1 MYSIFNR
8 KKWAIKS
15 SFTSGNRRVC
25 FFFSGYRRQLWKIRH
40 FLKRQFSL
48 CWCKCA
54 PLIQRAFRISLA
66 IGCRFAM
73 YMRIKIANFSIF
85 SMLLQLLTAPP
96 PPLPWATSY
105 KGTVPLPGTHFQC
118 SSPLIYSLFIHS
130 LSNCFSSP
138 LLVVV
143 SSCFLFYFLSPHYWP
158 LWWCLTFLPSI
169 FPVLLCFHNLFCFL
183 VRIHTII

>member
-1 MYSIFNR
+1 MF
-8 KKWAIKS
+8 
-15 SFTSGNRRVC
+15 V
-25 FFFSGYRRQLWKIRH
+25 FFSPATDGNFEKFDIFWRGNFHYVDANVLHWSREH
-40 FLKRQFSL
+40 FEFLLRSGVGLRCTWELRLQISRFFL
-48 CWCKCA
+48 CSC
-54 PLIQRAFRISLA
+54 
-66 IGCRFAM
+66 
-73 YMRIKIANFSIF
+73 NF
-85 SMLLQLLTAPP
+85 LQPP

>member
-96 PPLPWATSY
+96 PPSPGLPPTRVLYLFQEPIFSVLLLWFIRCSFTHY
-105 KGTVPLPGTHFQC
+105 LIVFPPL
-118 SSPLIYSLFIHS
+118 SSSLF
-130 LSNCFSSP
+130 
-138 LLVVV
+138 LLV
-143 SSCFLFYFLSPHYWP
+143 SFSTS
-158 LWWCLTFLPSI
+158 FLPTTDPSDDA
-169 FPVLLCFHNLFCFL
+169 
-183 VRIHTII
+183 